1 MGIFRSE
8 TLLENIRLARG
19 GARKSR
25 ENDGRERGEEEE
37 EKKTG
42 PIRTHENI

>member
-25 ENDGRERGEEEE
+25 ENDGRERGEEE
-37 EKKTG
+37 KKTG